1 MIMLRKIRINLA
13 VLFFVAVTVLWCCG
27 VISAHLSAHIPF
39 SWHLSGECRCSQYGY
54 LAVIYEYAHDDESYY
69 GFGLRVAS
77 GYLVALTH
85 GYSLIRLSQ
94 EIPPSCSSN
103 HPCYCSCHH
112 SNLRYLYAVVGIT
125 ANVHAL

>member
-1 MIMLRKIRINLA
+1 MIMLRKIRITLA

-85 GYSLIRLSQ
+85 GNSLIRLSQ
-94 EIPPSCSSN
+94 EILPSCSSN

-112 SNLRYLYAVVGIT
+112 SNL
-125 ANVHAL
+125 